1 MIIRVRSSILGKL
14 STCCHPLL
22 ILKWVQLLLY
32 LSIVLKW
39 VWVCGCSHQLK
50 DGCRMAATTP
60 EVTVGPAD
68 SAGAREP
75 LPSPYHEASE
85 SPHPRLDLFRVD
97 PCGRV
102 ALLGIRQLCIN
113 CSCMMT
119 IKQGLPRQNLQNE
132 RKFVIPLDLMSCIYS
147 SIPLSDT
154 CLNLK

>member
-1 MIIRVRSSILGKL
+1 M
-14 STCCHPLL
+14 
-22 ILKWVQLLLY
+22 
-32 LSIVLKW
+32 
-39 VWVCGCSHQLK
+39 K
-50 DGCRMAATTP
+50 DGCRMAVTTP

-75 LPSPYHEASE
+75 PPPPSHEAGE
-85 SPHPRLDLFRVD
+85 SPHPRPDLFRVD
-97 PCGRV
+97 PRGRV

-113 CSCMMT
+113 CSCVMT

-147 SIPLSDT
+147 SLPLSDT